1 MFAKSFKAFI
11 FQKFR
16 RPLYHKVNLPSC
28 VHVHVAWRSL
38 CHKVNLPSCVHVA
51 WRLLWNHHTRPNYC
65 TCWDEPYDITS
76 LPRLFHDD
84 TQFKWRFRC
93 KQSLHLKYARIK
105 LIYRN
110 NHPPLPLNC
119 YLYKHTL
126 VIIIIYTPNLAS
138 LWYTF
143 IRKLESPVKSKDFTL
158 HVSSRLLR
166 ISHFY

>member
-1 MFAKSFKAFI
+1 MFAKSFKTFI

-28 VHVHVAWRSL
+28 VHVAWRSL
-38 CHKVNLPSCVHVA
+38 CHKVNLPISCVHVA
-51 WRLLWNHHTRPNYC
+51 WRSLWNHHTRPNYC
-65 TCWDEPYDITS
+65 TSWDEPYDITS

-93 KQSLHLKYARIK
+93 KQSLHLKYAIK
-105 LIYRN
+105 YAITI
-110 NHPPLPLNC
+110 HPSPSTATCTPN
-119 YLYKHTL
+119 KHIL
-126 VIIIIYTPNLAS
+126 VIILIYTPNLAS
-138 LWYTF
+138 LQYTF
-143 IRKLESPVKSKDFTL
+143 IRNLESQVKSKDFTL